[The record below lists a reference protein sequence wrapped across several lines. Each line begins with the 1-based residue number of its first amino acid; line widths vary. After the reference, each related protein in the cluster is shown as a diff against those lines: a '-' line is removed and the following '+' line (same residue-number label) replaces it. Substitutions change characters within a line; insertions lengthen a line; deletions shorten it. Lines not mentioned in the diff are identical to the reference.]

1 MIMKA
6 FFDVTIKLFIS
17 PVGEKLI
24 FCRRKIGPSTTILEN
39 RILKNSFRMY
49 FFSNDRVI
57 AQQIDTT
64 IHFDRLNEESNYTD
78 LSEEIPVL
86 QF

>member
-1 MIMKA
+1 
-6 FFDVTIKLFIS
+6 
-17 PVGEKLI
+17 
-24 FCRRKIGPSTTILEN
+24 
-39 RILKNSFRMY
+39 MY
-49 FFSNDRVI
+49 FFSNGRVI

-86 QF
+86 QC